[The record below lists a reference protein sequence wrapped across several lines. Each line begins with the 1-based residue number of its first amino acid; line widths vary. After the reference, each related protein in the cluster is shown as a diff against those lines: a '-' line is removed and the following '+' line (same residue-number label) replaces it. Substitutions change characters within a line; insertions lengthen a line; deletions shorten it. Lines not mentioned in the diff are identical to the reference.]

1 MKKVMENAKM
11 KLAIAKAVAS
21 NRLACRNLDASL
33 ADDNAGMGT
42 IEIVLIIVVL
52 IGLVLV
58 FKENINGVLETVFG
72 TIDSGVSQA
81 ATY

>member
-42 IEIVLIIVVL
+42 IEIVLIIVEIFTLHYIFFYDIVHNVVL
-52 IGLVLV
+52 
-58 FKENINGVLETVFG
+58 NH
-72 TIDSGVSQA
+72 
-81 ATY
+81 

>member
-21 NRLACRNLDASL
+21 NCLACRNLDASL

>member
-11 KLAIAKAVAS
+11 KLAGAKARIQ
-21 NRLACRNLDASL
+21 NRLACRDIEASI
-33 ADDNAGMGT
+33 AEDNAGMGT

>member
-1 MKKVMENAKM
+1 M
-11 KLAIAKAVAS
+11 KLALAKAVAQ
-21 NRLACRNLDASL
+21 NRLACRDLEASL
-33 ADDNAGMGT
+33 SDDNAGMGT

-72 TIDSGVSQA
+72 TINDGVSEA
-81 ATY
+81 ASY

>member
-11 KLAIAKAVAS
+11 KLAAMKAVAQ
-21 NRLACRNLDASL
+21 NRLACRDLEAAL

-58 FKENINGVLETVFG
+58 FKENINGVLETV
-72 TIDSGVSQA
+72 S
-81 ATY
+81 

>member
-1 MKKVMENAKM
+1 MKKVMENAKR
-11 KLAIAKAVAS
+11 KLTFAKAIAQ
-21 NRLACRNLDASL
+21 NRLACRDIEVSL
-33 ADDNAGMGT
+33 AEDDQGMGT

>member
-11 KLAIAKAVAS
+11 KLAAMKAVAQ
-21 NRLACRNLDASL
+21 NRLACRGLESAL

>member
-1 MKKVMENAKM
+1 MKKVMENTKM
-11 KLAIAKAVAS
+11 KIALAKAIMQ
-21 NRLACRNLDASL
+21 NRLACRDMDASL
-33 ADDNAGMGT
+33 ADDDAGMGT